1 MVRSAGAGVV
11 PKVPIS
17 SCRSTLLD
25 AQRMRSGESASAGG
39 WPDTPQAGR
48 FCRAQAQLLGRI
60 FLMLFCSE
68 KLLTFSG
75 FTQPD
80 SSMFARVC
88 RTRSIGVLHASTFAG
103 ACDRGQRI
111 LRSLRRPESSDLE
124 LISNNLA
131 NLNTAGYSSSQ
142 VDKRKVGKLAT
153 AIQVAFQQM
162 GFFPVRMGHCR
173 QSTFQWRARGNRAR

>member
-1 MVRSAGAGVV
+1 
-11 PKVPIS
+11 
-17 SCRSTLLD
+17 
-25 AQRMRSGESASAGG
+25 
-39 WPDTPQAGR
+39 
-48 FCRAQAQLLGRI
+48 
-60 FLMLFCSE
+60 MLFCSE

-111 LRSLRRPESSDLE
+111 LRSLRLRVRTQALE

-162 GFFPVRMGHCR
+162 GVLPGADGAVRKTHRGAIALTISAR
-173 QSTFQWRARGNRAR
+173 STGSDRDRARSFAYPWVLSYEVAFRDRRPAPSRAVLSSRRKLHRPGSPTHSLAVFLFAE